1 MCLECGCGKVGEI
14 TIGGLPGKQV
24 ASPLLKGTAEEG
36 AAHAHE
42 REHEHEHEHEHGH
55 LHAGNSHTVAVNQ
68 AVLAKNDR
76 LAERN
81 RGYFKA
87 KGLLVLNVVSA
98 PGSGKTT
105 LIQQTAAGLNGRVRT
120 GVIV

>member
-1 MCLECGCGKVGEI
+1 MCLECGCGKVGEVN
-14 TIGGLPGKQV
+14 IGGRPSSQV
-24 ASPLLKGTAEEG
+24 ASPLLGANATAAG
-36 AAHAHE
+36 STG
-42 REHEHEHEHEHGH
+42 HEHEHGH
-55 LHAGNSHTVAVNQ
+55 EHAQASHVVDINQ

-87 KGLLVLNVVSA
+87 KRLLVLNMVSA

-105 LIQQTAAGLNGRVRT
+105 FIEKTARALKSHLRT
-120 GVIV
+120 GVIVGDLAT